1 MFPVRDRK
9 SAGEEVGLIKVF
21 ITGFLTNTRVYNLIS
36 VPHITRLLLG
46 DAIISSET
54 DLRTGSKK
62 EKRSYGNVR
71 KNKAMSRILSFV

>member
-1 MFPVRDRK
+1 MALF
-9 SAGEEVGLIKVF
+9 KVF
-21 ITGFLTNTRVYNLIS
+21 VTGFLTNTRVYNLIS
-36 VPHITRLLLG
+36 VPQIPRLSLG